1 MNRADLRIPGIDDR
15 LLGQYEPNMM
25 WTDRVNAKHHA
36 HQIQNGFAKLQQEV
50 RVHRPYTSHESYGAY
65 RARMEQL
72 CNAATGKE
80 YAKDYKVI
88 K

>member
-1 MNRADLRIPGIDDR
+1 MNRADLQIPGIDDR

-25 WTDRVNAKHHA
+25 WTELVNAKHEA
-36 HQIQNGFAKLQQEV
+36 AQIQNGYAKLQSE
-50 RVHRPYTSHESYGAY
+50 RRESRPHTSRETYDDY

-80 YAKDYKVI
+80 YSRK
-88 K
+88 